1 MLLPMFVGAG
11 LASRGAIGLSKLQAE
26 NLYGNSE
33 NLNLDSTVNDANSVM
48 SDIFS
53 DAIASSAEQTANAN
67 ALQEQWFNKTLDF
80 NSAQAQINRDF
91 QSAEAE
97 RARAYSTEMSN
108 SALSRTIDSYKEQ
121 GLNPYLT
128 LSNGLNVTSPT
139 ASGVSGASASSAT
152 PQIKTVDSMLN
163 SYVSMFNSLNN
174 SAVSMN
180 TTKYNTAANAIF
192 KSMETL
198 SDVVMKFFSSSM
210 GALS

>member
-1 MLLPMFVGAG
+1 MLLPMFFGAAAGTGAG
-11 LASRGAIGLSKLQAE
+11 KVLGDNFVNNA
-26 NLYGNSE
+26 NSM
-33 NLNLDSTVNDANSVM
+33 NLNSTVNQANAVM

-53 DAIASSAEQTANAN
+53 NAIASSAEQTANAN

-91 QSAEAE
+91 QIAEAE
-97 RARAYSTEMSN
+97 RARAYSTEMSS
-108 SALSRTIDSYKEQ
+108 SALSRTIESYKEN

-139 ASGVSGASASSAT
+139 ASGVSGSSASSAT

-192 KSMETL
+192 KSMDKIVEIGG
-198 SDVVMKFFSSSM
+198 KFLNLGIGAMM
-210 GALS
+210 GS

>member
-1 MLLPMFVGAG
+1 MLLPMFLGSAAGFGAG
-11 LASRGAIGLSKLQAE
+11 KVLGDNYVQNATSM
-26 NLYGNSE
+26 
-33 NLNLDSTVNDANSVM
+33 NLDTTANEANRVM

-53 DAIASSAEQTANAN
+53 NAIASSAEQTANAN

-80 NSAQAQINRDF
+80 NSAQSQINRDF

-97 RARAYSTEMSN
+97 RARSYSTEMSN
-108 SALSRTIDSYKEQ
+108 SALSRTIDSYKEE

-139 ASGVSGASASSAT
+139 SSGVSGASASSAT

-192 KSMETL
+192 KSMDKIAEIGG
-198 SDVVMKFFSSSM
+198 KFLNFGL
-210 GALS
+210 GAMLGG

>member
-1 MLLPMFVGAG
+1 MLLPMFLGSAVGASAG
-11 LASRGAIGLSKLQAE
+11 NFLAN
-26 NLYGNSE
+26 NLVNNTNS
-33 NLNLDSTVNDANSVM
+33 LNLENTTNEANAVM

-53 DAIASSAEQTANAN
+53 NAIASSAEQTANAN

-91 QSAEAE
+91 QGAEAE

-139 ASGVSGASASSAT
+139 SSGVSGASASSAT
-152 PQIKTVDSMLN
+152 PQIKTVDSLLN

-180 TTKYNTAANAIF
+180 TTKYSFAANAIF
-192 KSMETL
+192 KSMDKIFELGGRFLNLGL
-198 SDVVMKFFSSSM
+198 S
-210 GALS
+210 ALGS